1 MAVPSSIKTIN
12 QKIRRLGRKYG
23 TESLEYQKYLSDVD
37 RNFKVHYTKDGIMQ
51 INQLKNISKY
61 QSQIINKL
69 QGRKGIRELEKAS
82 KERIYK
88 ERVEQAKA
96 RGITNPTAKDIG
108 KISKAE
114 IEKETRRFS
123 ERQKEIDDVL
133 DVIYIEES
141 AGSLP
146 TDIADLY
153 NKIHRH
159 GKGAGS
165 GLSNS
170 DIDRLIEQVH
180 EWQDVKEEIEQL
192 SNELDSLGR
201 SDEYL
206 DSEIWESMSG
216 RLTLEQ
222 CKDVLE
228 KLREYRQNLDL

>member
-1 MAVPSSIKTIN
+1 MTVPSSIKTIN

-61 QSQIINKL
+61 QSQIIKKL

-82 KERIYK
+82 KERL
-88 ERVEQAKA
+88 KA
-96 RGITNPTAKDIG
+96 EGITKPTK
-108 KISKAE
+108 E
-114 IEKETRRFS
+114 QIEKETRRFS
-123 ERQKEIDDVL
+123 ERQKEIDNVL

-159 GKGAGS
+159 GKGSGS
-165 GLSNS
+165 GLSNT

-180 EWQDVKEEIEQL
+180 EWQEVKEEIEQL
-192 SNELDSLGR
+192 SNEIDSLGR

-206 DSEIWESMSG
+206 DGEIWETMSG

-228 KLREYRQNLDL
+228 KLREYRQNLEQ

>member
-1 MAVPSSIKTIN
+1 MTVPSSIKTIN

-51 INQLKNISKY
+51 INQPKTMSKY
-61 QSQIINKL
+61 QSQIVKKL

-82 KERIYK
+82 KERLQK
-88 ERVEQAKA
+88 EGIQKPTKEQ
-96 RGITNPTAKDIG
+96 
-108 KISKAE
+108 

-165 GLSNS
+165 GLSNT
-170 DIDRLIEQVH
+170 DIDRLIEQVK
-180 EWQDVKEEIEQL
+180 EWQEVKEEIEQL
-192 SNELDSLGR
+192 SNDIDSLGR

-222 CKDVLE
+222 CKDVLN
-228 KLREYRQNLDL
+228 KLREYRQNLEQ

>member
-1 MAVPSSIKTIN
+1 MAVPSSVKTIN

-51 INQLKNISKY
+51 INQPKNISKY
-61 QSQIINKL
+61 QSQIIKKL

-82 KERIYK
+82 KERLKSEGIVKPTK
-88 ERVEQAKA
+88 EQ
-96 RGITNPTAKDIG
+96 
-108 KISKAE
+108 

-123 ERQKEIDDVL
+123 ERQKEIDNVL

-159 GKGAGS
+159 GKGAGA
-165 GLSNS
+165 GLSNT
-170 DIDRLIEQVH
+170 DIDRLIEQAH
-180 EWQDVKEEIEQL
+180 EWQDVKEEIQQL

-206 DSEIWESMSG
+206 DSEIWETMSG

-228 KLREYRQNLDL
+228 KLREYRQNLEL

>member
-51 INQLKNISKY
+51 INQPKNISKY
-61 QSQIINKL
+61 QSQIIKKL

-82 KERIYK
+82 KERLKSEGIAKPTK
-88 ERVEQAKA
+88 EQ
-96 RGITNPTAKDIG
+96 
-108 KISKAE
+108 

-180 EWQDVKEEIEQL
+180 EWQEVKEEIEQL

-228 KLREYRQNLDL
+228 KLREYRQNLEL

>member
-1 MAVPSSIKTIN
+1 MVKPSSIKTIN

-51 INQLKNISKY
+51 INQPKNISKY

-82 KERIYK
+82 KERLKK
-88 ERVEQAKA
+88 EGIDKPTKEQ
-96 RGITNPTAKDIG
+96 
-108 KISKAE
+108 

-165 GLSNS
+165 GLSNN

-180 EWQDVKEEIEQL
+180 EWQEVKEEIEQL

-228 KLREYRQNLDL
+228 KLREYRQNIDL

>member
-1 MAVPSSIKTIN
+1 MSVPSSIKTIN

-51 INQLKNISKY
+51 INQPKNISKY
-61 QSQIINKL
+61 QSQIIKKL

-82 KERIYK
+82 KERL
-88 ERVEQAKA
+88 
-96 RGITNPTAKDIG
+96 
-108 KISKAE
+108 KAE
-114 IEKETRRFS
+114 GINKPTKEQIEKETRRFS

-133 DVIYIEES
+133 GVIYIEES

-159 GKGAGS
+159 DKGAGS
-165 GLSNS
+165 GLSNT
-170 DIDRLIEQVH
+170 DIDRLIEQVK
-180 EWQDVKEEIEQL
+180 EWQEVKEEIEQL
-192 SNELDSLGR
+192 SNDIDSLGR

-206 DSEIWESMSG
+206 DGEIWESMSG

-228 KLREYRQNLDL
+228 KLREYRQNLEQ